1 MSSFCT
7 HCKSYSHF
15 FSKKFQHICI
25 SLDVN
30 FNKSLTNDVVRFE
43 QLGPGSYLDS
53 PLSLK
58 YVTPFLFVSDM
69 TSAGFTPVSVVR
81 ALNGNNNF
89 KQDANLMK
97 WFGTDMLKTQLP
109 NMPPLPAQGQ
119 RVMTV
124 DEIERS

>member
-1 MSSFCT
+1 MF
-7 HCKSYSHF
+7 YSTE
-15 FSKKFQHICI
+15 I
-25 SLDVN
+25 
-30 FNKSLTNDVVRFE
+30 
-43 QLGPGSYLDS
+43 
-53 PLSLK
+53 LSLS
-58 YVTPFLFVSDM
+58 VSDM
-69 TSAGFTPVSVVR
+69 TSAGFAPVSMVTAV
-81 ALNGNNNF
+81 NGNNNF

>member
-1 MSSFCT
+1 MVAAF
-7 HCKSYSHF
+7 
-15 FSKKFQHICI
+15 
-25 SLDVN
+25 
-30 FNKSLTNDVVRFE
+30 
-43 QLGPGSYLDS
+43 
-53 PLSLK
+53 
-58 YVTPFLFVSDM
+58 
-69 TSAGFTPVSVVR
+69 
-81 ALNGNNNF
+81 NGNNNF